1 MSSMS
6 SFKKQLAEK
15 KAAKTIPQR
24 LDALEQGVASIVDQV
39 NKRLQN
45 LQQRGVEVEDVLKGI
60 VDMLGPDKVTEAVI
74 KVKNTEVEKEAAE
87 KKNNVL
93 KACGEGKLKV
103 AEVVSANSVII
114 GTEVKPD
121 GTVTIPKENVVG
133 FMALNADLQALLL
146 DKKVGESFEIPG
158 TNGNVFTVLAVYDI
172 VEEAVAA
179 FQAEEA
185 AAETVPEA
193 PAPTAAV

>member
-6 SFKKQLAEK
+6 SFKKQLAER

-24 LDALEQGVASIVDQV
+24 LDGIEQGVASIVDQV
-39 NKRLQN
+39 NKRLGH
-45 LQQRGVEVEDVLKGI
+45 LQQRGQEVEDVLKGI
-60 VDMLGPDKVTEAVI
+60 VDMLGTDKVTEAVI
-74 KVKNTEVEKEAAE
+74 KVKNAEVEKEAAE
-87 KKNNVL
+87 KKANVL
-93 KACGEGKLKV
+93 KAVEDNKLKAV
-103 AEVVSANSVII
+103 EVVTANSVIV

-121 GTVTIPKENVVG
+121 GTVTLPQENVVG

-179 FQAEEA
+179 FNAEEA
-185 AAETVPEA
+185 AAPTVSEA
-193 PAPTAAV
+193 PAPDAVV